1 MPPYRREIPASS
13 AASENVRHDSLT
25 GAAGVRPGSTFELPA
40 ATVTDAP
47 NLSLPVKS
55 RRISAP
61 AALKVLWPDAYSG
74 NGGVGN
80 VGGWNGNHSA
90 PSISCVPRPGPA
102 HARTR
107 CPSKSVRIAVI
118 GRTETNAHLLSHAQ
132 MPASKIAFVSAK
144 KSFTS

>member
-13 AASENVRHDSLT
+13 AASENVRHDSVT

-47 NLSLPVKS
+47 NLSLSVKS

-80 VGGWNGNHSA
+80 VVGWNGNHSSPA
-90 PSISCVPRPGPA
+90 ISRVPRPGPP

-107 CPSKSVRIAVI
+107 WPWKRTRMAVI
-118 GRTETNAHLLSHAQ
+118 GRTETNAHVGRPRPRD
-132 MPASKIAFVSAK
+132 PADRR
-144 KSFTS
+144 